1 MAKKAAGKR
10 DSDRV
15 KPRTEPVYTIMVFI
29 TFVAMVVGCALMY
42 LDHDEYGGKSP
53 QKENPPALPKL
64 GEQPTAK
71 GGG

>member
-53 QKENPPALPKL
+53 QKESPPTLPKL
-64 GEQPTAK
+64 GDQPAAK
-71 GGG
+71 AGD